1 MPSIGTRHRT
11 DLLLV
16 TTKITGPTTKF
27 MFDPRDILKEVKK
40 IADGENPPPPKE
52 LATEIAKLILG
63 RVSYDPNVVHV
74 DCEVLQHDGIL
85 YSDVAVLGNDGGYE
99 EEDAP

>member
-11 DLLLV
+11 ENLLV

-27 MFDPRDILKEVKK
+27 MFDPADILEEVKK
-40 IADGENPPPPKE
+40 IADGENPPSPKE
-52 LATEIAKLILG
+52 LATEIAQYILDK
-63 RVSYDPNVVHV
+63 VDYDPNVVHV

-85 YSDVAVLGNDGGYE
+85 YSDVAVIQV
-99 EEDAP
+99 